1 MDEFGGSQYNG
12 INNPVRKRRTQ
23 TSRRPRPDSQPLA
36 EGLDNSPVSSTPP
49 SDDLSKVSS
58 EENASGDT
66 NSRRKEFNLNQCVSR
81 FPSAAGAGS
90 EKLYE
95 KNKKDGGFNAFY
107 NNVPGRSGFN
117 NRRSSEGVLAPAN
130 WKSTSK
136 LKDGFESESRNVDI
150 YGGRNGESLSS
161 GQAGIL
167 LDGSGNENKVKKV
180 KLKVGGVTR
189 TIQANT
195 TSNGSVGG
203 GSSSKSSRSSDA
215 SRLRQKQNL
224 QENSDDNNSP
234 SGKRSG
240 LQGIPWK
247 DFSRGGF
254 NLGKEESL
262 MGKLSVKS
270 ASGKQGDKYEP
281 VRKSRR
287 VPKRRVRDEE
297 FGDDDEDDEIR
308 YLEKLK
314 TSRSKT
320 GTKEDNEESSKKHQ
334 KFSRVSNMENGGSS
348 RLVKDVK
355 RSRSDRVSEDTDYE
369 EGESGSDG
377 ELEGNKKKKQRKES
391 VDSLMD
397 NKREMTLTTRQR
409 ALQSSRDAAPGTSL
423 IEFPN
428 GLPPAPSRKQKEK
441 LSELEQQLKKAE
453 AAQRRR
459 MQVEKAARESEAE
472 AIRKILGQDSS
483 RKKQEEK
490 LKKRREERA
499 QERAANAM
507 TIPSNTV
514 RLIMGP
520 TGTTVIFSEDIGL
533 PTIFD
538 SKSCSYPPRRENCA
552 GPSCSN
558 PYKYRDSKSKLPLCS
573 LQCYKAIK
581 EKMLP
586 ETPC

>member
-1 MDEFGGSQYNG
+1 MF
-12 INNPVRKRRTQ
+12 
-23 TSRRPRPDSQPLA
+23 L
-36 EGLDNSPVSSTPP
+36 
-49 SDDLSKVSS
+49 
-58 EENASGDT
+58 
-66 NSRRKEFNLNQCVSR
+66 
-81 FPSAAGAGS
+81 
-90 EKLYE
+90 
-95 KNKKDGGFNAFY
+95 
-107 NNVPGRSGFN
+107 
-117 NRRSSEGVLAPAN
+117 
-130 WKSTSK
+130 
-136 LKDGFESESRNVDI
+136 
-150 YGGRNGESLSS
+150 
-161 GQAGIL
+161 
-167 LDGSGNENKVKKV
+167 
-180 KLKVGGVTR
+180 
-189 TIQANT
+189 
-195 TSNGSVGG
+195 
-203 GSSSKSSRSSDA
+203 
-215 SRLRQKQNL
+215 L

-348 RLVKDVK
+348 RLFKDVK

-428 GLPPAPSRKQKEK
+428 GLPPAPSR
-441 LSELEQQLKKAE
+441 SEH
-453 AAQRRR
+453 
-459 MQVEKAARESEAE
+459 
-472 AIRKILGQDSS
+472 SS
-483 RKKQEEK
+483 
-490 LKKRREERA
+490 L
-499 QERAANAM
+499 
-507 TIPSNTV
+507 
-514 RLIMGP
+514 
-520 TGTTVIFSEDIGL
+520 
-533 PTIFD
+533 
-538 SKSCSYPPRRENCA
+538 
-552 GPSCSN
+552 
-558 PYKYRDSKSKLPLCS
+558 
-573 LQCYKAIK
+573 
-581 EKMLP
+581 
-586 ETPC
+586 

>member
-1 MDEFGGSQYNG
+1 MDEFGGSRYNG
-12 INNPVRKRRTQ
+12 ISNPVRKKRTQ
-23 TSRRPRPDSQPLA
+23 TYRRPRPDSQPLD
-36 EGLDNSPVSSTPP
+36 EGHDNSPLSSTPP

-66 NSRRKEFNLNQCVSR
+66 NSRRKELNLNQCVSK
-81 FPSAAGAGS
+81 FHSTAGSES

-107 NNVPGRSGFN
+107 NKASSRSGFN

-130 WKSTSK
+130 WKNSSK

-161 GQAGIL
+161 GQAGVP

-180 KLKVGGVTR
+180 KLKVGGVIR

-195 TSNGSVGG
+195 ASNGAVGG

-224 QENSDDNNSP
+224 QENSDDNHSP
-234 SGKRSG
+234 LVKRSG

-247 DFSRGGF
+247 DFSRVGF
-254 NLGKEESL
+254 SLVKEESL
-262 MGKLSVKS
+262 MGKLSGKS
-270 ASGKQGDKYEP
+270 ASGKQGDKFEP

-287 VPKRRVRDEE
+287 VPKRRVLDTE
-297 FGDDDEDDEIR
+297 FGDDEEDDEIR

-314 TSRSKT
+314 TSKSKT

-334 KFSRVSNMENGGSS
+334 KFSRVSIMENGGSS
-348 RLVKDVK
+348 RLGKDVK

-377 ELEGNKKKKQRKES
+377 ELDGNKKKKQRKES

-409 ALQSSRDAAPGTSL
+409 ALQSNRDAAPGTSL

-428 GLPPAPSRKQKEK
+428 GLPPAPPRKQKEK
-441 LSELEQQLKKAE
+441 LSEVEQQLKKAE

-459 MQVEKAARESEAE
+459 TQVEKAARESEAE
-472 AIRKILGQDSS
+472 AIRKILGQESS
-483 RKKQEEK
+483 RKKQEDK
-490 LKKRREERA
+490 LRKRREELA
-499 QERAANAM
+499 QVLE
-507 TIPSNTV
+507 SV
-514 RLIMGP
+514 R
-520 TGTTVIFSEDIGL
+520 
-533 PTIFD
+533 
-538 SKSCSYPPRRENCA
+538 
-552 GPSCSN
+552 
-558 PYKYRDSKSKLPLCS
+558 
-573 LQCYKAIK
+573 
-581 EKMLP
+581 
-586 ETPC
+586 